1 MIYSSPSEELL
12 VTVNPLLRYSQQ
24 EQSTSKE
31 RLSPD
36 EDSLEAKKV
45 SQHKKV
51 IQNRRNL
58 RRKPRVA
65 ENMKASKNLNEDAA
79 EEKDKM
85 EEQEQDE
92 GESEKYLLDGTT
104 LSLAVAAVG
113 AVLVALLLLR

>member
-65 ENMKASKNLNEDAA
+65 GNMKAPKNLYEDAA

-113 AVLVALLLLR
+113 AMLVALLLLR

>member
-65 ENMKASKNLNEDAA
+65 ENMKAPKNLYEDAA